1 MPLLLVPLIVVLV
14 AFVAYAQAAL
24 ARSTSGGFIGWLGSA
39 LRSAAFLAGPI
50 GTAAV
55 DLTRWISRAI
65 GSHFA
70 QVEERAVGWIVGLEQ
85 AIRYSGAFAVLVP
98 IELFRFANW
107 VIAHGIPDAI
117 RALPNS
123 ATTVVTHLT
132 KIVKEFPTKIV
143 NVTKYV
149 RVAAKSAAAVA
160 VPHVTIPYIREW
172 NWIHRH
178 WKALTTAVAGT
189 LPIPFGFTIG
199 NLRKRVRALE
209 KLGAGAL
216 AIAAVS
222 TALGRLG
229 LKCLLGR
236 NGKMLGKRLCRV
248 DSSLLDAL
256 LLTSVGVVGVVSVR
270 QLAREALALE
280 NEAYSLLHKLIKE
293 MPDPAKVTLNGA
305 TFPH

>member
-1 MPLLLVPLIVVLV
+1 MALLLVPLIVILV

-39 LRSAAFLAGPI
+39 LKSAAFLAGPI

-70 QVEERAVGWIVGLEQ
+70 QVEERAVGWITGLEQ

-132 KIVKEFPTKIV
+132 KIVKVFPRTIV

-178 WKALTTAVAGT
+178 WKALTAAVAGT
-189 LPIPFGFTIG
+189 LPLHWGFTIG
-199 NLRKRVRALE
+199 GLRKRIRALE
-209 KLGAGAL
+209 KLAAGGL
-216 AIAAVS
+216 AVGVVIA
-222 TALGRLG
+222 ALGRLG
-229 LKCLLGR
+229 LNFIRCR
-236 NGKMLGKRLCRV
+236 NVKKVGKSVCGF
-248 DSSLLDAL
+248 DTNLLDAL
-256 LLTSVGVVGVVSVR
+256 LLDAVGILSIISVVEFAKELRTVES
-270 QLAREALALE
+270 EAVTI
-280 NEAYSLLHKLIKE
+280 LHKLIRE
-293 MPDPAKVTLNGA
+293 FPAPVA
-305 TFPH
+305 